1 MSKRGSVQASG
12 DGSNK
17 PGGSGPSGGFSSD
30 GKDLGGSSGG
40 NLPNRPGGGFFTP
53 GRMIG
58 GALGGLA
65 LGPIGGILGGILG
78 NQMGRG
84 RYGYTDAEG
93 NRVSAARD
101 MFDGGGPGRYGDR
114 FQGGPFSGL
123 LNAVGA
129 RPAGYRAR
137 QEAAGP
143 DMGMAEAMAAPAMT
157 GTTPATTVAMP
168 LAPTVPSN
176 AFPGMYASNYMSMR
190 SPSMNPAF
198 TGSGMTPATNY
209 VPMRDPTSPT
219 TGVMPAD
226 LAPAYDPRLTPEMQ
240 RAMRSMPATGQA
252 LAPQADMDGNTGSAA
267 IAPQAAPAED
277 TPSISRSLF
286 DAIAD
291 RPLNPIAESILAGFS
306 EARRRDFIFDRINR
320 PGDLGYERARR
331 LAEGLPP
338 EPTAQV
344 VSTERYTPFNPGQSS
359 RAPGPYDTP
368 YSPFGTRALT
378 PYEQMQARAA
388 GRGITYTQPGSLRPM
403 GR

>member
-12 DGSNK
+12 DPSDK
-17 PGGSGPSGGFSSD
+17 PGASGTPGGFSSD
-30 GKDLGGSSGG
+30 GKDFSGSSGG

-65 LGPIGGILGGILG
+65 LGPIGGILGGIIG

-84 RYGYTDAEG
+84 RYGYTDAQG
-93 NRVSAARD
+93 NRVSAGRD
-101 MFDGGGPGRYGDR
+101 MFDGGGPGRYGDT
-114 FQGGPFSGL
+114 FQGGPFSGA

-157 GTTPATTVAMP
+157 GATPATTAVMP
-168 LAPTVPSN
+168 PAPTIPPVTTSN
-176 AFPGMYASNYMSMR
+176 AFPGMYVSNYMSWL
-190 SPSMNPAF
+190 SPSENPAF
-198 TGSGMTPATNY
+198 AGSGMTPATNY

-252 LAPQADMDGNTGSAA
+252 STTTGQARPTPADRMTAMSERALNPMVRGILGGAMGGPAA
-267 IAPQAAPAED
+267 GLVNSGMLNRLPAEPFSQQSV
-277 TPSISRSLF
+277 TP
-286 DAIAD
+286 
-291 RPLNPIAESILAGFS
+291 
-306 EARRRDFIFDRINR
+306 
-320 PGDLGYERARR
+320 
-331 LAEGLPP
+331 PP
-338 EPTAQV
+338 AP
-344 VSTERYTPFNPGQSS
+344 STM
-359 RAPGPYDTP
+359 A
-368 YSPFGTRALT
+368 SPFGTRALT
-378 PYEQMQARAA
+378 PYEQMQARARAA
-388 GRGITYTQPGSLRPM
+388 GGGITYTQPGSLRPM

>member
-1 MSKRGSVQASG
+1 MV
-12 DGSNK
+12 
-17 PGGSGPSGGFSSD
+17 
-30 GKDLGGSSGG
+30 
-40 NLPNRPGGGFFTP
+40 
-53 GRMIG
+53 G

-65 LGPIGGILGGILG
+65 FGPIGGILGGILG

-137 QEAAGP
+137 QEATGP

-157 GTTPATTVAMP
+157 GTTPATTVA
-168 LAPTVPSN
+168 PTIPPVTTSN
-176 AFPGMYASNYMSMR
+176 AFPGMYVSDYMSWL
-190 SPSMNPAF
+190 SPSENPAF
-198 TGSGMTPATNY
+198 AGSGMTPATNY

-240 RAMRSMPATGQA
+240 RAMRA
-252 LAPQADMDGNTGSAA
+252 
-267 IAPQAAPAED
+267 
-277 TPSISRSLF
+277 F
-286 DAIAD
+286 
-291 RPLNPIAESILAGFS
+291 
-306 EARRRDFIFDRINR
+306 
-320 PGDLGYERARR
+320 
-331 LAEGLPP
+331 
-338 EPTAQV
+338 
-344 VSTERYTPFNPGQSS
+344 
-359 RAPGPYDTP
+359 
-368 YSPFGTRALT
+368 T

-388 GRGITYTQPGSLRPM
+388 GRGITYTQPGSLRPV

>member
-1 MSKRGSVQASG
+1 MASYSVDYDGDLSTTDDRQSYGSFDAAVGAIGDRGFESYSVQDNRRGGGGNLGSFGVGSG
-12 DGSNK
+12 DGFAALNAAR
-17 PGGSGPSGGFSSD
+17 PV
-30 GKDLGGSSGG
+30 G
-40 NLPNRPGGGFFTP
+40 NGLLGGFFSP

-84 RYGYTDAEG
+84 RYGYTDAQG

-101 MFDGGGPGRYGDR
+101 MVDGGGPGRYGDR

-143 DMGMAEAMAAPAMT
+143 DMDMAEAMAAPAMT
-157 GTTPATTVAMP
+157 GATPATTAVMP
-168 LAPTVPSN
+168 PAPTIPPVTTSN
-176 AFPGMYASNYMSMR
+176 AFPGMYVSNYMSWL
-190 SPSMNPAF
+190 SPSENPGFA
-198 TGSGMTPATNY
+198 GSGMTPATNY

-240 RAMRSMPATGQA
+240 GVMRSMPATGQA
-252 LAPQADMDGNTGSAA
+252 PTTTGQARPT
-267 IAPQAAPAED
+267 PAD
-277 TPSISRSLF
+277 LMTPSIRQDLSNYFRGVLRGTLGGVMGGP
-286 DAIAD
+286 AAGLL
-291 RPLNPIAESILAGFS
+291 PGETLNRLPAETFS
-306 EARRRDFIFDRINR
+306 QQSVTQPSA
-320 PGDLGYERARR
+320 P
-331 LAEGLPP
+331 
-338 EPTAQV
+338 
-344 VSTERYTPFNPGQSS
+344 STM
-359 RAPGPYDTP
+359 A
-368 YSPFGTRALT
+368 SPFGTRALT

-388 GRGITYTQPGSLRPM
+388 GRGITYTQPGSLRPV
-403 GR
+403 GVLP

>member
-12 DGSNK
+12 DGRDK

-30 GKDLGGSSGG
+30 GKDLSGSSGG

-65 LGPIGGILGGILG
+65 LGPIGGILGGIIG

-101 MFDGGGPGRYGDR
+101 MVDGGGPGRYGDR

-157 GTTPATTVAMP
+157 GATPATTVAMP

-176 AFPGMYASNYMSMR
+176 AFPGMYASDYMSMR
-190 SPSMNPAF
+190 SPSTNPAF
-198 TGSGMTPATNY
+198 AGSGMTPATNY

-226 LAPAYDPRLTPEMQ
+226 LAPAYLPSTPGA
-240 RAMRSMPATGQA
+240 RAMPQMQGARQFPATGQA
-252 LAPQADMDGNTGSAA
+252 RPTPADRMTAMSERALNPMVQSMIGGVLGGGLGGLIGNTITGDQVRASRAA
-267 IAPQAAPAED
+267 NAANV
-277 TPSISRSLF
+277 S
-286 DAIAD
+286 
-291 RPLNPIAESILAGFS
+291 
-306 EARRRDFIFDRINR
+306 RINV
-320 PGDLGYERARR
+320 
-331 LAEGLPP
+331 PP
-338 EPTAQV
+338 MP
-344 VSTERYTPFNPGQSS
+344 PMNPGYS
-359 RAPGPYDTP
+359 
-368 YSPFGTRALT
+368 YSPLPGA
-378 PYEQMQARAA
+378 QMGIRQPLVPTMPP
-388 GRGITYTQPGSLRPM
+388 GRPF
-403 GR
+403 

>member
-30 GKDLGGSSGG
+30 GKDFSGSSGG

-65 LGPIGGILGGILG
+65 FGPIGGILGGILG

-84 RYGYTDAEG
+84 RYGYTDAQG

-101 MFDGGGPGRYGDR
+101 MVDGGGPGRYGDR
-114 FQGGPFSGL
+114 FQGGPVSGL

-143 DMGMAEAMAAPAMT
+143 DMGMAEAMAAPALT
-157 GTTPATTVAMP
+157 GTTPATTAVTP
-168 LAPTVPSN
+168 PAPTMPPVTTTTFN
-176 AFPGMYASNYMSMR
+176 AFPGMYASDYMSMR

-198 TGSGMTPATNY
+198 AGSGMTLATNY

-240 RAMRSMPATGQA
+240 RAMRA
-252 LAPQADMDGNTGSAA
+252 
-267 IAPQAAPAED
+267 
-277 TPSISRSLF
+277 F
-286 DAIAD
+286 
-291 RPLNPIAESILAGFS
+291 
-306 EARRRDFIFDRINR
+306 
-320 PGDLGYERARR
+320 
-331 LAEGLPP
+331 
-338 EPTAQV
+338 
-344 VSTERYTPFNPGQSS
+344 
-359 RAPGPYDTP
+359 
-368 YSPFGTRALT
+368 T

-388 GRGITYTQPGSLRPM
+388 GRGVTYTQPGSLRPV
-403 GR
+403 GVLP